1 MYAVIDLEGTSG
13 KSGTERII
21 EVAIYL
27 FDGEQIVDQF
37 ISLVNPDGTRIPPFV
52 EKLTGIKNKDVVTAP
67 KFHEVAKRI
76 VEITKDAI
84 IVAHNAPFDYR
95 VLKEE
100 FARLGFDYSRV
111 VMDTIPLAERF
122 IPGLK
127 SYGLASIC
135 ENLNLTNSRRHRA
148 DGDALVTV
156 DLLKIL
162 LEKDREQYIH
172 GTFLKQPSATGVHRF
187 TEQIT
192 KLVKTTGVYYLFD
205 AAGKVIYLGRSD
217 QLRVRID
224 RHFLATSD
232 KALAMQKAI
241 ASIKV
246 ETTGSLLLAE
256 IKAHMDLKRLKP
268 TYNETVDKY
277 QLKRGLVAVE
287 SDNAILWDIQPMR
300 HQKPAL
306 QVADTK
312 EGLWWIAGMCLR
324 YDKSP
329 EDLAVPEHV
338 KMVARNLATLK
349 RNHDQQKAVSMPSTA
364 SEQIMQ
370 LAFPHSR
377 IILVDKGA
385 NPGEKIAFLLDNYQL
400 IGYAKVDLM
409 SDLDQWDVLNQ
420 RMTTIPANG
429 YLTSLV
435 AQALR
440 RKRLKVVQPR

>member
-1 MYAVIDLEGTSG
+1 
-13 KSGTERII
+13 
-21 EVAIYL
+21 
-27 FDGEQIVDQF
+27 
-37 ISLVNPDGTRIPPFV
+37 
-52 EKLTGIKNKDVVTAP
+52 
-67 KFHEVAKRI
+67 
-76 VEITKDAI
+76 
-84 IVAHNAPFDYR
+84 
-95 VLKEE
+95 
-100 FARLGFDYSRV
+100 
-111 VMDTIPLAERF
+111 
-122 IPGLK
+122 
-127 SYGLASIC
+127 
-135 ENLNLTNSRRHRA
+135 
-148 DGDALVTV
+148 
-156 DLLKIL
+156 
-162 LEKDREQYIH
+162 
-172 GTFLKQPSATGVHRF
+172 
-187 TEQIT
+187 
-192 KLVKTTGVYYLFD
+192 
-205 AAGKVIYLGRSD
+205 
-217 QLRVRID
+217 
-224 RHFLATSD
+224 
-232 KALAMQKAI
+232 
-241 ASIKV
+241 
-246 ETTGSLLLAE
+246 
-256 IKAHMDLKRLKP
+256 
-268 TYNETVDKY
+268 
-277 QLKRGLVAVE
+277 
-287 SDNAILWDIQPMR
+287 ILWDIQPMR

-306 QVADTK
+306 QVADAK

>member
-52 EKLTGIKNKDVVTAP
+52 EKLTGIKNKDVMTAP

-162 LEKDREQYIH
+162 LEKDREQ
-172 GTFLKQPSATGVHRF
+172 S
-187 TEQIT
+187 
-192 KLVKTTGVYYLFD
+192 
-205 AAGKVIYLGRSD
+205 
-217 QLRVRID
+217 
-224 RHFLATSD
+224 
-232 KALAMQKAI
+232 
-241 ASIKV
+241 
-246 ETTGSLLLAE
+246 
-256 IKAHMDLKRLKP
+256 
-268 TYNETVDKY
+268 
-277 QLKRGLVAVE
+277 
-287 SDNAILWDIQPMR
+287 
-300 HQKPAL
+300 
-306 QVADTK
+306 
-312 EGLWWIAGMCLR
+312 
-324 YDKSP
+324 
-329 EDLAVPEHV
+329 
-338 KMVARNLATLK
+338 
-349 RNHDQQKAVSMPSTA
+349 
-364 SEQIMQ
+364 
-370 LAFPHSR
+370 
-377 IILVDKGA
+377 
-385 NPGEKIAFLLDNYQL
+385 KI
-400 IGYAKVDLM
+400 
-409 SDLDQWDVLNQ
+409 
-420 RMTTIPANG
+420 
-429 YLTSLV
+429 
-435 AQALR
+435 
-440 RKRLKVVQPR
+440 